1 MRGENRTEIDP
12 DSYRDEIEIK
22 IEIEGEVEIEIEI
35 EKIMKI
41 REAVK
46 EDLPQ
51 VLELIKELA
60 IFEKEPQAV
69 EVTVADLEREGFGE
83 NPLFYCFVATSD
95 ALNDHFADNI
105 VGAAIIYFR
114 FSTWKGRT
122 LHLEDLIVK
131 ESERGKG
138 IGEALYKKVM
148 QFAFDRGLKRVA
160 WDVLDWN
167 SGAIRFYE
175 RSGATIVKDWR
186 VVHMDE
192 KSLKNYINS

>member
-1 MRGENRTEIDP
+1 MI
-12 DSYRDEIEIK
+12 
-22 IEIEGEVEIEIEI
+22 V
-35 EKIMKI
+35 

-46 EDLPQ
+46 TDMPQ

-60 IFEKEPQAV
+60 IFEKEAEAV
-69 EVTVADLEREGFGE
+69 EITIEDLEREGFGE
-83 NPLFYCFVATSD
+83 NPLFHCFVAD
-95 ALNDHFADNI
+95 ASSEMGVVPEI
-105 VGAAIIYFR
+105 VGAALVYFR

-131 ESERGKG
+131 EAERGKG

-148 QFAFDRGLKRVA
+148 HFAYDRGLKRVA

-167 SGAIRFYE
+167 TGAIRFYE
-175 RSGATIVKDWR
+175 RSGANIVKDWR

-192 KSLKNYINS
+192 KGLKNYINS

>member
-1 MRGENRTEIDP
+1 
-12 DSYRDEIEIK
+12 
-22 IEIEGEVEIEIEI
+22 
-35 EKIMKI
+35 MKV
-41 REAVK
+41 REAIK
-46 EDLPQ
+46 NDMSQ

-60 IFEKEPQAV
+60 IFEKEPDAV
-69 EVTVADLEREGFGE
+69 EVTVEDLEREGFGE
-83 NPLFYCFVATSD
+83 NPLFTCFVAELD
-95 ALNDHFADNI
+95 DEI
-105 VGAAIIYFR
+105 VGAALVYFR

-131 ESERGKG
+131 EAKRGNG

-167 SGAIRFYE
+167 KGAIRFYE
-175 RSGATIVKDWR
+175 RSGANIVKDWR

-192 KSLKNYINS
+192 KGLKNYINS

>member
-1 MRGENRTEIDP
+1 
-12 DSYRDEIEIK
+12 
-22 IEIEGEVEIEIEI
+22 
-35 EKIMKI
+35 MKV
-41 REAVK
+41 REALK
-46 EDLPQ
+46 KDMPQ

-60 IFEKEPQAV
+60 IFEKEPDAV
-69 EVTVADLEREGFGE
+69 EVTVQDLEREGFGE
-83 NPLFYCFVATSD
+83 NPLFTCFVAELD
-95 ALNDHFADNI
+95 DEI
-105 VGAAIIYFR
+105 VGAALVYLR

-131 ESERGKG
+131 EAKRGNG

-167 SGAIRFYE
+167 TGAIRFYE
-175 RSGATIVKDWR
+175 RSGANVLSTWR

>member
-1 MRGENRTEIDP
+1 MI
-12 DSYRDEIEIK
+12 
-22 IEIEGEVEIEIEI
+22 V
-35 EKIMKI
+35 
-41 REAVK
+41 REAIK
-46 EDLPQ
+46 NDMPQ

-60 IFEKEPQAV
+60 IFEKVPDAV
-69 EVTVADLEREGFGE
+69 EVTVQDLEREGFGE
-83 NPLFYCFVATSD
+83 TPLFYCFVAD
-95 ALNDHFADNI
+95 ASSELGIESEI
-105 VGAAIIYFR
+105 VGAALVYYR

-148 QFAFDRGLKRVA
+148 HFAFDRGLKRVA

-167 SGAIRFYE
+167 TGAIRFYE
-175 RSGATIVKDWR
+175 RSGANIVKDWR

-192 KSLKNYINS
+192 KGLKNYINS